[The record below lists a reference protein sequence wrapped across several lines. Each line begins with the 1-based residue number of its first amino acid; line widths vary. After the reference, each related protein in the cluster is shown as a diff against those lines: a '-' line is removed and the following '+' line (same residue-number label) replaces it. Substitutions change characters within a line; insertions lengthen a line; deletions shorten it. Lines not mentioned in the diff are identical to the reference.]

1 MSVLARICL
10 IISCM
15 LASTGSVNA
24 QKFAVKS
31 NLLSDALLN
40 PNIGIEVGLAPKWS
54 LDVTGEFNAWNFSNG
69 KRWKHWLLQ
78 PEARYW
84 LCRRFAGH
92 FFGLHVLGGQYNVGK
107 IDWGINFLGT
117 DFRRLKNER
126 FQGWAA
132 GAGIAYGY
140 AWPVHPHWN
149 IETEIGLGWVY
160 TRYDAYPCAEC
171 GNRTQTDKPH
181 NYVGPTKLALNVVY
195 IF

>member
-1 MSVLARICL
+1 
-10 IISCM
+10 M
-15 LASTGSVNA
+15 LTVCSYVKA
-24 QKFAVKS
+24 QQIAFKT
-31 NLLSDALLN
+31 NLLFDAALS
-40 PNIGIEVGLAPKWS
+40 PSIGAEVGLAPQWS
-54 LDVTGEFNAWNFSNG
+54 LEVSGNLNAWNFDNG
-69 KRWKHWLLQ
+69 KRWKHWLVQ

-92 FFGLHVLGGQYNVGK
+92 FLGIHALAGQYNVGK
-107 IDWGINFLGT
+107 IDAPFKFLGT
-117 DFRRLKNER
+117 DFRRLKDER

-149 IETEIGLGWVY
+149 IEAEIGFGWVY

-171 GNRTQTDKPH
+171 GNRTESGKSH

-195 IF
+195 LF